1 MELASKTKFFT
12 GITIL
17 TLLII
22 SYFIKINVES
32 GSNYEVQDSL
42 LGIIILHNPIVLSI
56 CIIIP
61 LVLIFL
67 RIKKLFLFRV

>member
-67 RIKKLFLFRV
+67 RIKKSKLLK